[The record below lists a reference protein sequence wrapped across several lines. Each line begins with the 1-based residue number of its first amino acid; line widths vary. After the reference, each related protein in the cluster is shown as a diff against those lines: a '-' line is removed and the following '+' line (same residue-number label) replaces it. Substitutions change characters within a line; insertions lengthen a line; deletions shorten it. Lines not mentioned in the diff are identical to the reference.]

1 LNPIRTIQDDI
12 RAVYAGDPAVR
23 TLLEVLVCYPGLH
36 AIWMHRIAHRLWIW
50 RLRFIG
56 RCISHCNRRLTNI
69 EIHPGARIGKRLFID
84 HGAGVVIG
92 ETAEIGD
99 DVIIYQGVVLGG
111 VSREKGKRH
120 PTIGNSVVVG
130 AHAIL
135 LGPITVGER
144 ARIGANA
151 VVIHS
156 VPPNTTMV
164 GVLARPVTGDG
175 EQAARLEH
183 ARLPDVVG
191 EALRRMSEE
200 VDALKK
206 RIEEM
211 EAERKK
217 GG

>member
-1 LNPIRTIQDDI
+1 
-12 RAVYAGDPAVR
+12 
-23 TLLEVLVCYPGLH
+23 
-36 AIWMHRIAHRLWIW
+36 
-50 RLRFIG
+50 
-56 RCISHCNRRLTNI
+56 LTNI